1 VDNYLP
7 PLRSSRRR
15 THAPS
20 DVQRNRGRKG
30 QKKRKAACQEKN
42 HGRGNQA
49 GIARSVPHRGRVLQG
64 VKRSPCSVLPE
75 RPFTPPPRKTSR
87 CAYGPRAANDQRQR
101 PPNAPSPPGISTVDF
116 ESSDSTAIQAAAHR
130 SSAAHSPSRSDVF
143 PLLASEKSPF
153 WTLFACTEDRQGAT
167 VTACEP
173 APNPPFLRF
182 HPGGPTFRPASRDA
196 VFP

>member
-42 HGRGNQA
+42 PGRGNQA
-49 GIARSVPHRGRVLQG
+49 GMARSVPRRGRVLQG

-75 RPFTPPPRKTSR
+75 RPSRHHRARRLAARMTHERQTISVHHTHRHHPGSRRWISNRPIPQRSRLPRTV
-87 CAYGPRAANDQRQR
+87 APRPIALPDL
-101 PPNAPSPPGISTVDF
+101 T
-116 ESSDSTAIQAAAHR
+116 
-130 SSAAHSPSRSDVF
+130 PSRSLH
-143 PLLASEKSPF
+143 PKSHLSGRF
-153 WTLFACTEDRQGAT
+153 S
-167 VTACEP
+167 P
-173 APNPPFLRF
+173 APRS
-182 HPGGPTFRPASRDA
+182 GR
-196 VFP
+196 VQQ

>member
-1 VDNYLP
+1 MAAR
-7 PLRSSRRR
+7 RSSRRR

-30 QKKRKAACQEKN
+30 QKKRKAAYQEKN

-49 GIARSVPHRGRVLQG
+49 GIARSAPPRGRVLQG
-64 VKRSPCSVLPE
+64 VKRSPCNVLPE
-75 RPFTPPPRKTSR
+75 RPSRHHRAGRLAARMAHEGQTISVSVHHTHRHHPESRLWISNRPIPRRFEPPQTAAPRR
-87 CAYGPRAANDQRQR
+87 CPSWSDFAA
-101 PPNAPSPPGISTVDF
+101 F
-116 ESSDSTAIQAAAHR
+116 
-130 SSAAHSPSRSDVF
+130 
-143 PLLASEKSPF
+143 LASEKSPF
-153 WTLFACTEDRQGAT
+153 WTLFACTEGRQGAT

-173 APNPPFLRF
+173 SLPFPFLRF